1 MSHLLTISDLTIA
14 FTGDTGTHEVT
25 DHLSLTLDE
34 GEVVCLVGESGCGK
48 SVTSMS
54 LLGLLG
60 PGGSVTEGSICYED
74 RDLLTLSEKE
84 LDQIRGKEI
93 SMIFQDPMS
102 SLNPTFTI
110 GYQIMEG
117 LRIHLGL
124 KKREA
129 WVRAVEL
136 LARVGMKE
144 PEMVMKS
151 YPHTLSGGMRQR
163 AIIAM
168 ALACNPKL
176 LIADEPTTALDVSV
190 QAQIMELLK
199 RLQKESRMAVLLIT
213 HDMGVV
219 SHMADRVLVM
229 YAGQIVE
236 IGMAEEIFHD
246 AWHPYTWALLASM
259 PQLGVRGEKLSSIHG
274 TPPNLFQPLKGDA
287 FAPRNPY
294 ALKIDF
300 EYRPPYFEVT
310 PTHKAKTWLLS
321 DRAPK
326 IDPPEAIRN
335 IKNLVPLGGD
345 LHDL

>member
-34 GEVVCLVGESGCGK
+34 GEIVCLVGESGCGK

-60 PGGSVTEGSICYED
+60 PGGSVKEGSICYED

-144 PEMVMKS
+144 PELVMKS

-168 ALACNPKL
+168 VLACNPKL

-236 IGMAEEIFHD
+236 EAEAEELFRHPS
-246 AWHPYTWALLASM
+246 HPYTRALLSAIPTTRDSED
-259 PQLGVRGEKLSSIHG
+259 RKLSSIPGMVPENYDTISGCRFADRCPYTRQECHQRIG
-274 TPPNLFQPLKGDA
+274 LREISKGHTV
-287 FAPRNPY
+287 RCI
-294 ALKIDF
+294 LQ
-300 EYRPPYFEVT
+300 
-310 PTHKAKTWLLS
+310 L
-321 DRAPK
+321 
-326 IDPPEAIRN
+326 
-335 IKNLVPLGGD
+335 
-345 LHDL
+345 

>member
-1 MSHLLTISDLTIA
+1 MALIEVQHLKKYFDVPN
-14 FTGDTGTHEVT
+14 GTLHAVDDVSFKIEKGTTMGV
-25 DHLSLTLDE
+25 
-34 GEVVCLVGESGCGK
+34 VGESGCGK

-236 IGMAEEIFHD
+236 EAEAEELFRHPS
-246 AWHPYTWALLASM
+246 HPYTRALLSAIPTTGDSED
-259 PQLGVRGEKLSSIHG
+259 RKLSSIPGMVPENYDTISGCRFADRCPYTRQECHQRIG
-274 TPPNLFQPLKGDA
+274 LREISKGHTV
-287 FAPRNPY
+287 RCI
-294 ALKIDF
+294 LQ
-300 EYRPPYFEVT
+300 
-310 PTHKAKTWLLS
+310 L
-321 DRAPK
+321 
-326 IDPPEAIRN
+326 
-335 IKNLVPLGGD
+335 
-345 LHDL
+345 

>member
-14 FTGDTGTHEVT
+14 FTGDSGAHEVT

-48 SVTSMS
+48 SVTAMS

-144 PEMVMKS
+144 PELIMKS

-236 IGMAEEIFHD
+236 EAEAEELFRHPS
-246 AWHPYTWALLASM
+246 HPYTRALLSAIPTTRDSED
-259 PQLGVRGEKLSSIHG
+259 RKLSSIPG
-274 TPPNLFQPLKGDA
+274 MVPENYDA
-287 FAPRNPY
+287 ISGCRFADRCPY
-294 ALKIDF
+294 ARQ
-300 EYRPPYFEVT
+300 EC
-310 PTHKAKTWLLS
+310 HQ
-321 DRAPK
+321 RAGLREISK
-326 IDPPEAIRN
+326 GHTVRCI
-335 IKNLVPLGGD
+335 LQL
-345 LHDL
+345 

>member
-1 MSHLLTISDLTIA
+1 MSHLLTISDLTIT
-14 FTGDTGTHEVT
+14 FTGDSGTHEVT

-48 SVTSMS
+48 SVTAMS

-74 RDLLTLSEKE
+74 RDLITLSEKE

-136 LARVGMKE
+136 LARVGMKQ
-144 PEMVMKS
+144 PEQVMKS

-236 IGMAEEIFHD
+236 EAEAEELFRHSS
-246 AWHPYTWALLASM
+246 HPYTRALLAAIPTTRDSEE
-259 PQLGVRGEKLSSIHG
+259 RKLSSIPG
-274 TPPNLFQPLKGDA
+274 MVPENYDTISGCR
-287 FAPRNPY
+287 FA
-294 ALKIDF
+294 
-300 EYRPPYFEVT
+300 
-310 PTHKAKTWLLS
+310 
-321 DRAPK
+321 DRCPFVRQECHQK
-326 IDPPEAIRN
+326 VDLREIS
-335 IKNLVPLGGD
+335 GGHAMRCI
-345 LHDL
+345 LQ

>member
-34 GEVVCLVGESGCGK
+34 GEIVCLVGESGCGK

-60 PGGSVTEGSICYED
+60 PGGSVKEGSICYED
-74 RDLLTLSEKE
+74 RDLITLSEKE

-144 PEMVMKS
+144 PELVMKS

-190 QAQIMELLK
+190 QAQIVELLK
-199 RLQKESRMAVLLIT
+199 KLQKESQMAVLLIT

-236 IGMAEEIFHD
+236 EAEAEELFRHPS
-246 AWHPYTWALLASM
+246 HPYTRALLAAIPTTGDSEE
-259 PQLGVRGEKLSSIHG
+259 RKLSSIPG
-274 TPPNLFQPLKGDA
+274 MVPENYDTISGCR
-287 FAPRNPY
+287 FADRCPY
-294 ALKIDF
+294 TRQECHQRIGLREISKEHTVRCI
-300 EYRPPYFEVT
+300 
-310 PTHKAKTWLLS
+310 LQL
-321 DRAPK
+321 
-326 IDPPEAIRN
+326 
-335 IKNLVPLGGD
+335 
-345 LHDL
+345 

>member
-34 GEVVCLVGESGCGK
+34 GEIVCLVGESGCGK

-54 LLGLLG
+54 LLDLLG
-60 PGGSVTEGSICYED
+60 PGGSVKEGSICYED

-144 PEMVMKS
+144 PELVMKS

-236 IGMAEEIFHD
+236 EAEAEELFRHPS
-246 AWHPYTWALLASM
+246 HPYTRALLSAIPTTGDSEY
-259 PQLGVRGEKLSSIHG
+259 RKLSSIPGMVPENYDTISGCRFADRCPYTRQECHQRIG
-274 TPPNLFQPLKGDA
+274 LRETSKGHTV
-287 FAPRNPY
+287 RCI
-294 ALKIDF
+294 LQ
-300 EYRPPYFEVT
+300 
-310 PTHKAKTWLLS
+310 L
-321 DRAPK
+321 
-326 IDPPEAIRN
+326 
-335 IKNLVPLGGD
+335 
-345 LHDL
+345 

>member
-102 SLNPTFTI
+102 SLNPVFTI

-129 WVRAVEL
+129 WGRAVEL
-136 LARVGMKE
+136 LDRVGMKE

-236 IGMAEEIFHD
+236 EAEAEELFRHPS
-246 AWHPYTWALLASM
+246 HPYTRALLSAIPTTGDREGRKLFSIPGM
-259 PQLGVRGEKLSSIHG
+259 VPENYDTISGCRFADRCPYTRQECHQRIGLREISKGHTVRCILQL
-274 TPPNLFQPLKGDA
+274 
-287 FAPRNPY
+287 
-294 ALKIDF
+294 
-300 EYRPPYFEVT
+300 
-310 PTHKAKTWLLS
+310 
-321 DRAPK
+321 
-326 IDPPEAIRN
+326 
-335 IKNLVPLGGD
+335 
-345 LHDL
+345 

>member
-14 FTGDTGTHEVT
+14 FTGDSGTHEVT

-48 SVTSMS
+48 SVTAMS

-144 PEMVMKS
+144 PELVMKS

-236 IGMAEEIFHD
+236 EAEAEELFRHPS
-246 AWHPYTWALLASM
+246 HPYTRALLAAIPTTGDSEE
-259 PQLGVRGEKLSSIHG
+259 RKLSSIPG
-274 TPPNLFQPLKGDA
+274 MVPENYDTISGCR
-287 FAPRNPY
+287 FADRCPY
-294 ALKIDF
+294 ARQ
-300 EYRPPYFEVT
+300 EC
-310 PTHKAKTWLLS
+310 HQ
-321 DRAPK
+321 RAGLREISK
-326 IDPPEAIRN
+326 GHTVRCV
-335 IKNLVPLGGD
+335 LQL
-345 LHDL
+345 

>member
-1 MSHLLTISDLTIA
+1 MSHLLTISDLTIT
-14 FTGDTGTHEVT
+14 FTGDSGTHEVT

-48 SVTSMS
+48 SVTAMS

-144 PEMVMKS
+144 PELVMKS

-163 AIIAM
+163 VIIAM

-236 IGMAEEIFHD
+236 EAEAEELFRHPS
-246 AWHPYTWALLASM
+246 HPYTRALLAAIPTTGDSEE
-259 PQLGVRGEKLSSIHG
+259 RKLSSIPG
-274 TPPNLFQPLKGDA
+274 MVPENYDA
-287 FAPRNPY
+287 ISGCRFADRCPY
-294 ALKIDF
+294 ARQ
-300 EYRPPYFEVT
+300 EC
-310 PTHKAKTWLLS
+310 HQ
-321 DRAPK
+321 RAGLREISK
-326 IDPPEAIRN
+326 GHTVRCI
-335 IKNLVPLGGD
+335 LQL
-345 LHDL
+345 

>member
-1 MSHLLTISDLTIA
+1 M
-14 FTGDTGTHEVT
+14 
-25 DHLSLTLDE
+25 
-34 GEVVCLVGESGCGK
+34 K
-48 SVTSMS
+48 
-54 LLGLLG
+54 
-60 PGGSVTEGSICYED
+60 EGSICYED

-102 SLNPTFTI
+102 SLNPVFTI

-144 PEMVMKS
+144 PELVMKS

-236 IGMAEEIFHD
+236 EAEAEELFRHPS
-246 AWHPYTWALLASM
+246 HPYTRALLSAIPTTRDSED
-259 PQLGVRGEKLSSIHG
+259 RKLSSIPG
-274 TPPNLFQPLKGDA
+274 MVPENYDTISGCR
-287 FAPRNPY
+287 FADRCPY
-294 ALKIDF
+294 TRQECHQRIGLREISKEHTVRCI
-300 EYRPPYFEVT
+300 
-310 PTHKAKTWLLS
+310 LQL
-321 DRAPK
+321 
-326 IDPPEAIRN
+326 
-335 IKNLVPLGGD
+335 
-345 LHDL
+345 

>member
-48 SVTSMS
+48 SVTAMS

-60 PGGSVTEGSICYED
+60 PGGSVKEGSICYED

-102 SLNPTFTI
+102 SLNPVFTI

-168 ALACNPKL
+168 ALACDPKL

-236 IGMAEEIFHD
+236 EAQAEELFHHPS
-246 AWHPYTWALLASM
+246 HPYTRALLSAIPTTRDSED
-259 PQLGVRGEKLSSIHG
+259 RKLSSIPG
-274 TPPNLFQPLKGDA
+274 MVPENYDTISGCR
-287 FAPRNPY
+287 FADRCPY
-294 ALKIDF
+294 TRQECHQRIGLREISKEHTVRCI
-300 EYRPPYFEVT
+300 
-310 PTHKAKTWLLS
+310 LQL
-321 DRAPK
+321 
-326 IDPPEAIRN
+326 
-335 IKNLVPLGGD
+335 
-345 LHDL
+345 

>member
-60 PGGSVTEGSICYED
+60 PGGSVKEGSIYYED
-74 RDLLTLSEKE
+74 RDLFTLSEKE

-102 SLNPTFTI
+102 SLNPVFTI

-144 PEMVMKS
+144 PELVMKS

-176 LIADEPTTALDVSV
+176 LIADEPTTALDVTI
-190 QAQIMELLK
+190 QAQILDLLHELK
-199 RLQKESRMAVLLIT
+199 DEFHTSIMLIT

-219 SHMADRVLVM
+219 ATVCSKVIIMYGGLVM
-229 YAGQIVE
+229 ESGTVE
-236 IGMAEEIFHD
+236 EVFYEPK
-246 AWHPYTWALLASM
+246 HPYTKALLKAIPS
-259 PQLGVRGEKLSSIHG
+259 LDLKEGERLQSIPG
-274 TPPNLFQPLKGDA
+274 LPPSLIDSPKGCP
-287 FAPRNPY
+287 FAERCEYATDRCRNEKP
-294 ALKIDF
+294 
-300 EYRPPYFEVT
+300 EYTEFTE
-310 PTHKAKTWLLS
+310 TH
-321 DRAPK
+321 RAMCFLN
-326 IDPPEAIRN
+326 E
-335 IKNLVPLGGD
+335 
-345 LHDL
+345 

>member
-60 PGGSVTEGSICYED
+60 PGGSVKEGSICYED

-144 PEMVMKS
+144 PELVMKS

-168 ALACNPKL
+168 ALACDPKL

-199 RLQKESRMAVLLIT
+199 RLQKEFRMAVLLIT

-236 IGMAEEIFHD
+236 EAEAEELFRHPS
-246 AWHPYTWALLASM
+246 HPYTRALLSAIPTTRDSED
-259 PQLGVRGEKLSSIHG
+259 RKLSSIPGMVPENYDTISGCRFADRCPYTRQECHQRIG
-274 TPPNLFQPLKGDA
+274 LREISKGHTV
-287 FAPRNPY
+287 RCI
-294 ALKIDF
+294 LQ
-300 EYRPPYFEVT
+300 
-310 PTHKAKTWLLS
+310 L
-321 DRAPK
+321 
-326 IDPPEAIRN
+326 
-335 IKNLVPLGGD
+335 
-345 LHDL
+345 

>member
-1 MSHLLTISDLTIA
+1 MSHVLTISDLTIA
-14 FTGDTGTHEVT
+14 FTGDSGTHEVT
-25 DHLSLTLDE
+25 DHLSFTLDE

-48 SVTSMS
+48 SVTAMS

-60 PGGSVTEGSICYED
+60 PGGSVKEGSICYED

-236 IGMAEEIFHD
+236 EAEAEELFHHPS
-246 AWHPYTWALLASM
+246 HPYTRALLAAIPTTGDSEE
-259 PQLGVRGEKLSSIHG
+259 RKLSSIPG
-274 TPPNLFQPLKGDA
+274 MVPENYDTISGCR
-287 FAPRNPY
+287 FADRCPY
-294 ALKIDF
+294 ARQ
-300 EYRPPYFEVT
+300 EC
-310 PTHKAKTWLLS
+310 HQ
-321 DRAPK
+321 RAGLRE
-326 IDPPEAIRN
+326 ISRGHTVRCI
-335 IKNLVPLGGD
+335 LQL
-345 LHDL
+345 

>member
-1 MSHLLTISDLTIA
+1 MSHLLTISDLTIT
-14 FTGDTGTHEVT
+14 FTGDSGTHEVT

-48 SVTSMS
+48 SVTAMS

-102 SLNPTFTI
+102 SLNPVFTI

-199 RLQKESRMAVLLIT
+199 KLQKESRMAVLLIT

-236 IGMAEEIFHD
+236 EAEAEELFRHPS
-246 AWHPYTWALLASM
+246 HPYTRALLAAIPTTRDSEE
-259 PQLGVRGEKLSSIHG
+259 RKLSSIPG
-274 TPPNLFQPLKGDA
+274 MVPENYDTISGCR
-287 FAPRNPY
+287 FADRCPY
-294 ALKIDF
+294 ARQECHQRVGLREISKRHTVRCI
-300 EYRPPYFEVT
+300 
-310 PTHKAKTWLLS
+310 LQL
-321 DRAPK
+321 
-326 IDPPEAIRN
+326 
-335 IKNLVPLGGD
+335 
-345 LHDL
+345 

>member
-1 MSHLLTISDLTIA
+1 MSHLLTISDLTIT
-14 FTGDTGTHEVT
+14 FTGDSGTHEVT

-48 SVTSMS
+48 SVTAMS

-144 PEMVMKS
+144 PELVMKS

-236 IGMAEEIFHD
+236 EAEAEELFRHPS
-246 AWHPYTWALLASM
+246 HPYTRALLAAIPTTGDSEE
-259 PQLGVRGEKLSSIHG
+259 RKLSSIPG
-274 TPPNLFQPLKGDA
+274 MVPENYDTISGCR
-287 FAPRNPY
+287 FADRCPY
-294 ALKIDF
+294 ARQ
-300 EYRPPYFEVT
+300 EC
-310 PTHKAKTWLLS
+310 HH
-321 DRAPK
+321 RAGLREISK
-326 IDPPEAIRN
+326 RHTVRCI
-335 IKNLVPLGGD
+335 LQL
-345 LHDL
+345 

>member
-14 FTGDTGTHEVT
+14 FTGDSGTHEVT

-48 SVTSMS
+48 SVTAMS

-144 PEMVMKS
+144 PELVMKS

-199 RLQKESRMAVLLIT
+199 KLQKESRMAVLLIT

-236 IGMAEEIFHD
+236 EAEAEELFRHPS
-246 AWHPYTWALLASM
+246 HPYTRALLAAIPTTGDSEE
-259 PQLGVRGEKLSSIHG
+259 RKLSSIPG
-274 TPPNLFQPLKGDA
+274 MVPENYDTISGCR
-287 FAPRNPY
+287 FADRCPY
-294 ALKIDF
+294 ARQECHQRVGLREISK
-300 EYRPPYFEVT
+300 RHTVRCV
-310 PTHKAKTWLLS
+310 LQL
-321 DRAPK
+321 
-326 IDPPEAIRN
+326 
-335 IKNLVPLGGD
+335 
-345 LHDL
+345 

>member
-60 PGGSVTEGSICYED
+60 PGGSVKVGSICYED

-144 PEMVMKS
+144 PELVMKS

-168 ALACNPKL
+168 ALACDPKL

-199 RLQKESRMAVLLIT
+199 RLQKEFRMAVLLIT

-236 IGMAEEIFHD
+236 EAQAEELFHHPS
-246 AWHPYTWALLASM
+246 HPYTRALLSAIPTTRDSED
-259 PQLGVRGEKLSSIHG
+259 RKLSSIPG
-274 TPPNLFQPLKGDA
+274 MVPENYDTISGCR
-287 FAPRNPY
+287 FADRCPY
-294 ALKIDF
+294 TRQECHQRIGLREISKEHTVRCI
-300 EYRPPYFEVT
+300 
-310 PTHKAKTWLLS
+310 LQL
-321 DRAPK
+321 
-326 IDPPEAIRN
+326 
-335 IKNLVPLGGD
+335 
-345 LHDL
+345 

>member
-14 FTGDTGTHEVT
+14 FTGDSGTHEVT

-48 SVTSMS
+48 SVTAMS

-144 PEMVMKS
+144 PELVMKS

-236 IGMAEEIFHD
+236 EAEAEELFRHPS
-246 AWHPYTWALLASM
+246 HPYTRALLAAIPTTGDSEE
-259 PQLGVRGEKLSSIHG
+259 RKLSSIPG
-274 TPPNLFQPLKGDA
+274 MVPENYDTISGCR
-287 FAPRNPY
+287 FADRCPY
-294 ALKIDF
+294 ARQECHQRVGLREISKRHTVRCI
-300 EYRPPYFEVT
+300 
-310 PTHKAKTWLLS
+310 LQL
-321 DRAPK
+321 
-326 IDPPEAIRN
+326 
-335 IKNLVPLGGD
+335 
-345 LHDL
+345 

>member
-102 SLNPTFTI
+102 SLNPVFTI

-136 LARVGMKE
+136 LDRVGMKE

-236 IGMAEEIFHD
+236 EAEAEELFRHPS
-246 AWHPYTWALLASM
+246 HPYTRALLSAIPTTVDSED
-259 PQLGVRGEKLSSIHG
+259 RKLSSIPGMVPENYDTISGCRFADRCPYTRQECHQRIG
-274 TPPNLFQPLKGDA
+274 LREISKGHTV
-287 FAPRNPY
+287 RCI
-294 ALKIDF
+294 LQ
-300 EYRPPYFEVT
+300 
-310 PTHKAKTWLLS
+310 L
-321 DRAPK
+321 
-326 IDPPEAIRN
+326 
-335 IKNLVPLGGD
+335 
-345 LHDL
+345 

>member
-1 MSHLLTISDLTIA
+1 MQETVLELKNYSVSFDTPDGEVQAVRNVDLT
-14 FTGDTGTHEVT
+14 VKK
-25 DHLSLTLDE
+25 
-34 GEVVCLVGESGCGK
+34 GEILCIVGESGCGK

-60 PGGSVTEGSICYED
+60 PGGSVKEGSICYED

-102 SLNPTFTI
+102 SLNPVFTI

-117 LRIHLGL
+117 LRIHMGL

-236 IGMAEEIFHD
+236 EAEAEELFRHPS
-246 AWHPYTWALLASM
+246 HPYTRALLSAIPTTGDSED
-259 PQLGVRGEKLSSIHG
+259 RKLSSIPGMVPENYDTISGCRFADRCPYTRQECHQRIG
-274 TPPNLFQPLKGDA
+274 LREISKGHTV
-287 FAPRNPY
+287 RCI
-294 ALKIDF
+294 LQ
-300 EYRPPYFEVT
+300 
-310 PTHKAKTWLLS
+310 L
-321 DRAPK
+321 
-326 IDPPEAIRN
+326 
-335 IKNLVPLGGD
+335 
-345 LHDL
+345 

>member
-102 SLNPTFTI
+102 SLNPVFTI

-136 LARVGMKE
+136 LDRVGMKE

-236 IGMAEEIFHD
+236 EAEAEELFRHPS
-246 AWHPYTWALLASM
+246 HPYTRALLSVI
-259 PQLGVRGEKLSSIHG
+259 PTTGDSEDRKLSSIPGMVPENYDTISGCRFADRCPYTRQECHQRIG
-274 TPPNLFQPLKGDA
+274 LREISKGHTV
-287 FAPRNPY
+287 RCI
-294 ALKIDF
+294 LQ
-300 EYRPPYFEVT
+300 
-310 PTHKAKTWLLS
+310 L
-321 DRAPK
+321 
-326 IDPPEAIRN
+326 
-335 IKNLVPLGGD
+335 
-345 LHDL
+345 

>member
-48 SVTSMS
+48 SVTAMS

-60 PGGSVTEGSICYED
+60 PGGSVKEGSICYED

-102 SLNPTFTI
+102 SLNPVFTI

-144 PEMVMKS
+144 PELVMKS

-168 ALACNPKL
+168 ALACDPKL

-199 RLQKESRMAVLLIT
+199 RLQKEFRMAVLLIT

-236 IGMAEEIFHD
+236 EAQAEELFHHPS
-246 AWHPYTWALLASM
+246 HPYTRALLSAIPTTRDSED
-259 PQLGVRGEKLSSIHG
+259 RKLSSIPG
-274 TPPNLFQPLKGDA
+274 MVPENYDTISGCR
-287 FAPRNPY
+287 FADRCPY
-294 ALKIDF
+294 TRQECHQRIGLREISKEHTVRCI
-300 EYRPPYFEVT
+300 
-310 PTHKAKTWLLS
+310 LQL
-321 DRAPK
+321 
-326 IDPPEAIRN
+326 
-335 IKNLVPLGGD
+335 
-345 LHDL
+345 

>member
-48 SVTSMS
+48 SVTSLS

-60 PGGSVTEGSICYED
+60 PGGKVTEGSIRYED
-74 RDLLTLSEKE
+74 QELLTLSERE

-117 LRIHLGL
+117 MRIHLGL
-124 KKREA
+124 KKKEA
-129 WVRAVEL
+129 WARAVEL
-136 LARVGMKE
+136 LTRVGMKK
-144 PEMVMKS
+144 PEQVMKS
-151 YPHTLSGGMRQR
+151 YPHILSGGMRQR
-163 AIIAM
+163 VIIAM

-199 RLQKESRMAVLLIT
+199 GLQQESRMAVLLIT

-219 SHMADRVLVM
+219 FHMADRVLVM

-236 IGMAEEIFHD
+236 EAKAEELFRHPS
-246 AWHPYTWALLASM
+246 HPYTRALLSAISTNRDGEDR
-259 PQLGVRGEKLSSIHG
+259 QLVSIPGMVPENYDTISGCRFADRCPFVRQECHQKVGLREISAGHTMRCILQG
-274 TPPNLFQPLKGDA
+274 
-287 FAPRNPY
+287 
-294 ALKIDF
+294 
-300 EYRPPYFEVT
+300 
-310 PTHKAKTWLLS
+310 
-321 DRAPK
+321 
-326 IDPPEAIRN
+326 
-335 IKNLVPLGGD
+335 
-345 LHDL
+345 

>member
-14 FTGDTGTHEVT
+14 FTGDSGTHEVT

-48 SVTSMS
+48 SVTAMS

-102 SLNPTFTI
+102 SLNPVFTI

-144 PEMVMKS
+144 PELVMKS

-168 ALACNPKL
+168 ALTCNPKL

-236 IGMAEEIFHD
+236 EAEAEELFRHPS
-246 AWHPYTWALLASM
+246 HPYTRALLAAIPTTGDSEE
-259 PQLGVRGEKLSSIHG
+259 RKLSSIPG
-274 TPPNLFQPLKGDA
+274 MVPENYDTISGCR
-287 FAPRNPY
+287 FADRCPY
-294 ALKIDF
+294 ARQ
-300 EYRPPYFEVT
+300 EC
-310 PTHKAKTWLLS
+310 HQ
-321 DRAPK
+321 RAGLREISK
-326 IDPPEAIRN
+326 RHTVRCI
-335 IKNLVPLGGD
+335 LQL
-345 LHDL
+345 

>member
-1 MSHLLTISDLTIA
+1 MSHLLTISDLTIT
-14 FTGDTGTHEVT
+14 FTGDSGTHEVT

-48 SVTSMS
+48 SVTAMS

-144 PEMVMKS
+144 PELVMKS

-236 IGMAEEIFHD
+236 EAEAEELFRHPS
-246 AWHPYTWALLASM
+246 HPYTRALLAAIPTTGDSEE
-259 PQLGVRGEKLSSIHG
+259 RKLSSIPG
-274 TPPNLFQPLKGDA
+274 MVPENYDTISGCR
-287 FAPRNPY
+287 FADRCPY
-294 ALKIDF
+294 ARQECHQRVGLREISKRHTVRCI
-300 EYRPPYFEVT
+300 
-310 PTHKAKTWLLS
+310 LQL
-321 DRAPK
+321 
-326 IDPPEAIRN
+326 
-335 IKNLVPLGGD
+335 
-345 LHDL
+345 

>member
-1 MSHLLTISDLTIA
+1 MSYLLTISDLTIA

-60 PGGSVTEGSICYED
+60 PGGSVKEGSICYED

-144 PEMVMKS
+144 PELVMKS

-168 ALACNPKL
+168 ALACDPKL

-199 RLQKESRMAVLLIT
+199 RLQKEFRMAVLLIT

-236 IGMAEEIFHD
+236 EAQAEELFHHPS
-246 AWHPYTWALLASM
+246 HPYTRALLSAIPTTRDSED
-259 PQLGVRGEKLSSIHG
+259 RKLSSIPGMVPENYDTISGCRFADRCPYTRQECHQRIG
-274 TPPNLFQPLKGDA
+274 LREISKGHTV
-287 FAPRNPY
+287 RCI
-294 ALKIDF
+294 LQ
-300 EYRPPYFEVT
+300 
-310 PTHKAKTWLLS
+310 L
-321 DRAPK
+321 
-326 IDPPEAIRN
+326 
-335 IKNLVPLGGD
+335 
-345 LHDL
+345 

>member
-34 GEVVCLVGESGCGK
+34 GEIVCLVGESGCGK

-60 PGGSVTEGSICYED
+60 PGGSVKEGSICYED

-144 PEMVMKS
+144 PELVMKS

-168 ALACNPKL
+168 ALACDPKL

-199 RLQKESRMAVLLIT
+199 RLQKEFRMAVLLIT

-236 IGMAEEIFHD
+236 EAQAEELFHHPS
-246 AWHPYTWALLASM
+246 HPYTRALLSAIPTTRDSED
-259 PQLGVRGEKLSSIHG
+259 RKWSSIPG
-274 TPPNLFQPLKGDA
+274 MVPENYDTISGCR
-287 FAPRNPY
+287 FADRCPY
-294 ALKIDF
+294 TRQECHQRIGLREISKEHTVRCI
-300 EYRPPYFEVT
+300 
-310 PTHKAKTWLLS
+310 LQL
-321 DRAPK
+321 
-326 IDPPEAIRN
+326 
-335 IKNLVPLGGD
+335 
-345 LHDL
+345 

>member
-60 PGGSVTEGSICYED
+60 PGGSVKEGSICYED

-102 SLNPTFTI
+102 SLNPVFTI

-144 PEMVMKS
+144 PELVMKS

-190 QAQIMELLK
+190 
-199 RLQKESRMAVLLIT
+199 
-213 HDMGVV
+213 
-219 SHMADRVLVM
+219 
-229 YAGQIVE
+229 
-236 IGMAEEIFHD
+236 
-246 AWHPYTWALLASM
+246 
-259 PQLGVRGEKLSSIHG
+259 
-274 TPPNLFQPLKGDA
+274 
-287 FAPRNPY
+287 
-294 ALKIDF
+294 
-300 EYRPPYFEVT
+300 
-310 PTHKAKTWLLS
+310 
-321 DRAPK
+321 
-326 IDPPEAIRN
+326 
-335 IKNLVPLGGD
+335 
-345 LHDL
+345 

>member
-34 GEVVCLVGESGCGK
+34 GEIVCLVGESGCGK

-60 PGGSVTEGSICYED
+60 PGGSVKEGSICYED

-102 SLNPTFTI
+102 SLNPVFTI

-168 ALACNPKL
+168 ALACDPKL

-236 IGMAEEIFHD
+236 EAQAEELFHHPS
-246 AWHPYTWALLASM
+246 HPYTRALLSAIPTTRDSED
-259 PQLGVRGEKLSSIHG
+259 RKLSSIPGMVPENYDTISGCRFADRCPYTRQECHQRIG
-274 TPPNLFQPLKGDA
+274 LREISKGHTV
-287 FAPRNPY
+287 RCI
-294 ALKIDF
+294 LQ
-300 EYRPPYFEVT
+300 
-310 PTHKAKTWLLS
+310 L
-321 DRAPK
+321 
-326 IDPPEAIRN
+326 
-335 IKNLVPLGGD
+335 
-345 LHDL
+345 

>member
-60 PGGSVTEGSICYED
+60 PGGSVKEGSICYED

-102 SLNPTFTI
+102 SLNPVFTI

-236 IGMAEEIFHD
+236 EAEAEELFRHPS
-246 AWHPYTWALLASM
+246 HPYTRALLSAIPTTGDSE
-259 PQLGVRGEKLSSIHG
+259 GRKLSSIPGMVPENYDTISGCRFADRCPYTRQECHQRIG
-274 TPPNLFQPLKGDA
+274 LREISKGHTV
-287 FAPRNPY
+287 RCI
-294 ALKIDF
+294 LQ
-300 EYRPPYFEVT
+300 
-310 PTHKAKTWLLS
+310 L
-321 DRAPK
+321 
-326 IDPPEAIRN
+326 
-335 IKNLVPLGGD
+335 
-345 LHDL
+345 

>member
-144 PEMVMKS
+144 PELVMKS

-199 RLQKESRMAVLLIT
+199 RLQKEFRMAVLLIT

-236 IGMAEEIFHD
+236 EAQAEELFHHPS
-246 AWHPYTWALLASM
+246 HPYTRALLSAIPTTRDSED
-259 PQLGVRGEKLSSIHG
+259 RKLSSIPGMVPENYDTISGCRFADRCPYTRQECHQRIG
-274 TPPNLFQPLKGDA
+274 LREISKGHTV
-287 FAPRNPY
+287 RCI
-294 ALKIDF
+294 LQ
-300 EYRPPYFEVT
+300 
-310 PTHKAKTWLLS
+310 L
-321 DRAPK
+321 
-326 IDPPEAIRN
+326 
-335 IKNLVPLGGD
+335 
-345 LHDL
+345 

>member
-48 SVTSMS
+48 SVTAMS

-102 SLNPTFTI
+102 SLNPVFTI

-136 LARVGMKE
+136 LDRVGMKE

-236 IGMAEEIFHD
+236 EAEAEELFRHPS
-246 AWHPYTWALLASM
+246 HPYTRALLSAIPTTGDS
-259 PQLGVRGEKLSSIHG
+259 GDRKLSSIPGMVPENYDTISGCRFADRCPYTRQECHQRIG
-274 TPPNLFQPLKGDA
+274 LREISKGHTV
-287 FAPRNPY
+287 RCI
-294 ALKIDF
+294 LQ
-300 EYRPPYFEVT
+300 
-310 PTHKAKTWLLS
+310 L
-321 DRAPK
+321 
-326 IDPPEAIRN
+326 
-335 IKNLVPLGGD
+335 
-345 LHDL
+345 

>member
-34 GEVVCLVGESGCGK
+34 GEIVCLVGESGCGK

-60 PGGSVTEGSICYED
+60 PGGSVKEGSICYED

-144 PEMVMKS
+144 PELVMKS

-168 ALACNPKL
+168 ALACDPKL

-199 RLQKESRMAVLLIT
+199 RLQKEFRMAVLLIT

-236 IGMAEEIFHD
+236 EAQAEELFHHPS
-246 AWHPYTWALLASM
+246 HPYTRALLSAIPTTRDSED
-259 PQLGVRGEKLSSIHG
+259 RKLSSIPGMVPENYDTISGCRFADRCPYTRQECHQRIG
-274 TPPNLFQPLKGDA
+274 LREISKGHTV
-287 FAPRNPY
+287 RCI
-294 ALKIDF
+294 LQ
-300 EYRPPYFEVT
+300 
-310 PTHKAKTWLLS
+310 L
-321 DRAPK
+321 
-326 IDPPEAIRN
+326 
-335 IKNLVPLGGD
+335 
-345 LHDL
+345 

>member
-14 FTGDTGTHEVT
+14 FTGDSGTHEVT

-48 SVTSMS
+48 SVTAMS

-93 SMIFQDPMS
+93 SIIFQDPMS
-102 SLNPTFTI
+102 SLNPVFTI

-144 PEMVMKS
+144 PELVMKS

-236 IGMAEEIFHD
+236 EAEAEELFRHPS
-246 AWHPYTWALLASM
+246 HPYTRALLAAIPTTGDSEE
-259 PQLGVRGEKLSSIHG
+259 RKLSSIPG
-274 TPPNLFQPLKGDA
+274 MVPENYDTISGCR
-287 FAPRNPY
+287 FADRCPY
-294 ALKIDF
+294 ARQECHQRIGLREISKEHTVRCI
-300 EYRPPYFEVT
+300 
-310 PTHKAKTWLLS
+310 LQL
-321 DRAPK
+321 
-326 IDPPEAIRN
+326 
-335 IKNLVPLGGD
+335 
-345 LHDL
+345 